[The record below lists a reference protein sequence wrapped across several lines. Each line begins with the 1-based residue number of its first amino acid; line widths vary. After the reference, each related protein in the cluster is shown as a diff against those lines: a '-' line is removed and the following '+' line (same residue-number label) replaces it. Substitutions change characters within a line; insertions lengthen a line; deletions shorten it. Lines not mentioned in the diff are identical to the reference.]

1 LDALEQF
8 LVFTERLTAAKMKI
22 QYRLDRQREAIM
34 VAIVTPQ
41 AYYEVEFFVDGHI
54 DVQTFAA
61 GPVDTMM
68 LEEIT
73 DKILS
78 EMGD

>member
-8 LVFTERLTAAKMKI
+8 LAFTERLTAANI
-22 QYRLDRQREAIM
+22 QYNLDRQRDAIM
-34 VAIVTPQ
+34 VTIVTPR
-41 AYYEVEFFVDGHI
+41 AYYEVEFFADGHI

-61 GPVDTMM
+61 GPVDRMT
-68 LEEIT
+68 LDEIT
-73 DKILS
+73 DKILG

>member
-41 AYYEVEFFVDGHI
+41 AYYEVEFLSTATSTSRHSL
-54 DVQTFAA
+54 
-61 GPVDTMM
+61 PVRSTQ
-68 LEEIT
+68 
-73 DKILS
+73 
-78 EMGD
+78 